1 MKLKQPAEPIVIDID
16 PLPWQAMLSTICHD
30 LKDPLASIVMG
41 TGYLQ
46 RALPTD
52 EASGAARRV
61 VDAIGRST
69 DRMTRLLADFSDL
82 AALDRHELTLRW
94 ASHGLAEIARAAI
107 EQIASQASPHGISAT
122 LDVDPAIE
130 ALALRCDAARLT
142 QTLVQLAAAAL
153 RVAPEKGS
161 LALRVEADGDASVR
175 FHLRTSGPGGATP
188 RDATIPRMETPKLPL
203 ALARGLIELH
213 GGRIEAMRDDDGVAF
228 SFTIPRASTP
238 R

>member
-1 MKLKQPAEPIVIDID
+1 MKLEQLAEPIAIEID

-46 RALPTD
+46 RALPAD
-52 EASGAARRV
+52 DASGPARRV

-69 DRMTRLLADFSDL
+69 DRMTRLLTDFSDL

-94 ASHGLAEIARAAI
+94 ASHGISEIARAAMD
-107 EQIASQASPHGISAT
+107 QIASQASPHGISAT
-122 LDVDPAIE
+122 LDVAPAIE
-130 ALALRCDAARLT
+130 ELAVRCDAARLT
-142 QTLVQLAAAAL
+142 QILVQLAAAAL

-161 LALRVEADGDASVR
+161 LALKVEADGDASVR
-175 FHLRTSGPGGATP
+175 FHLQTSGPASP
-188 RDATIPRMETPKLPL
+188 RDATLPRMETPKLPL

-213 GGRIEAMRDDDGVAF
+213 GGCIEASRDDDGVAF
-228 SFTIPRASTP
+228 TFTIPRASTP